1 MKAFRQA
8 RYTLSGFSH
17 FLLLNLIFS
26 CTTTSL
32 NSVSDPRDAATPSL
46 LSFNVWKTTMRAPAS
61 ESGRCDAT
69 VQPRGTVWGQNT
81 SFPSSDNSPAPCISP
96 IKLSINSTSPC
107 NPTQEQAQA
116 IAVLRNHHNSDII
129 AWHTLSQSTEPG
141 LRHQEGP
148 GGLSVAEIHAISTLR
163 GCSKG
168 SLIQWLGSCTHSTEI
183 PSKAQAADGVD
194 SKAELLTKSR
204 HFPF

>member
-1 MKAFRQA
+1 MFGAA
-8 RYTLSGFSH
+8 TLS
-17 FLLLNLIFS
+17 LLF
-26 CTTTSL
+26 
-32 NSVSDPRDAATPSL
+32 
-46 LSFNVWKTTMRAPAS
+46 FNVWKTTMGAPAS

-69 VQPRGTVWGQNT
+69 VQPQGTVWGQNT
-81 SFPSSDNSPAPCISP
+81 SFPSSDDSPATCISP
-96 IKLSINSTSPC
+96 IKSSINSTSPC

-148 GGLSVAEIHAISTLR
+148 GGLSVSEIHAIATLR
-163 GCSKG
+163 ECSKW
-168 SLIQWLGSCTHSTEI
+168 SLIQWLGSCTHFTDI
-183 PSKAQAADGVD
+183 PSKVQAADDVD
-194 SKAELLTKSR
+194 SKAKLLIKSR